1 MYWSKLLLLPIV
13 NFHEERVKIQYSRT
27 HKSLVTII
35 VYDGRSLCYIPSCG
49 GLANVYLDGLVGS
62 AHGWKAE
69 GPGFD
74 PGHGKKKKKGFF
86 SPTLTIVY

>member
-1 MYWSKLLLLPIV
+1 MRKGLKYT
-13 NFHEERVKIQYSRT
+13 SRT

-35 VYDGRSLCYIPSCG
+35 VYDGKSLCYIPSCD

-62 AHGWKAE
+62 AHGWKVE
-69 GPGFD
+69 GPEFD
-74 PGHGKKKKKGFF
+74 PGPGKKKKKGFF